1 MKETILQIEE
11 MLCCDSD
18 EIINEVNQ
26 LNLTEYWVENE
37 MLDLCEDNDVMRK
50 VLKDS
55 FNKFMDKFGMLGGLK

>member
-11 MLCCDSD
+11 MLSCNSD

-50 VLKDS
+50 VLKES
-55 FNKFMDKFGMLGGLK
+55 FNKFMDKHGMLGGL